1 MHKAQMLQEAV
12 RLAQRLG
19 YEIRQDWLGGGSG
32 GACEIRG
39 QKLMFIDLAV
49 DIEDQLEQ
57 VVDGLR
63 HDAGIYAVPLSSAMQ
78 ELLGVRKAA

>member
-1 MHKAQMLQEAV
+1 MHKAQLLQEAV
-12 RLAQRLG
+12 RLAGRLG
-19 YEIRQDWLGGGSG
+19 YEIRQDWLGGGNG

-39 QKLMFIDLAV
+39 RKLMFIDLAV

-63 HDAGIYAVPLSSAMQ
+63 RDAGIYTVPLSSAMQ